1 MLPLTKQERTALVF
15 LAAVILLG
23 TVLQIVVKKFP
34 AAARMLDFMN
44 GEQLKRKV
52 DINAASPDDLNGIP
66 YVGPAMARE
75 IFNYRQTHGR
85 FENIEDLKKIKGIG
99 PRRYERIA
107 PHVLVIGNST
117 SPAAVAQ

>member
-1 MLPLTKQERTALVF
+1 MF
-15 LAAVILLG
+15 LAAVIFSG

-52 DINAASPDDLNGIP
+52 DINAASPGDLNGIP

-107 PHVLVIGNST
+107 PHVRVIGNST
-117 SPAAVAQ
+117 SPAVAAQ